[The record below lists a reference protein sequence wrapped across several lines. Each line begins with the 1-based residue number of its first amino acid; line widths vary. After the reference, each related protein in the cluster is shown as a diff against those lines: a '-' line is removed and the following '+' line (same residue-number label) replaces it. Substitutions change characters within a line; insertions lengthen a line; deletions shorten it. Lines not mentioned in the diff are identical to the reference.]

1 MSFSVYDYLHKGEY
15 YTDFSFLNKGE
26 LFPSKEIIGRN
37 IIYKYRHRQYTGQY
51 SYNKNLIIRMK
62 DREMEIPY
70 KVMSTNYFKLLT
82 NKITD
87 IIFNNDIIVK
97 SGDIE
102 RDKRIQDLI
111 ENTQFFD
118 KIRSGFKK
126 TTEFGD
132 AGIKVYKNG
141 VSIFNMTR
149 GFKVV
154 DANNIEDIK
163 AEVLYYPIF
172 GKKDN
177 YIDFQIY
184 QESKVFEI
192 VKKYYGADKDNFGFI
207 QGTIGESVDYEIKGR
222 KIPAGGVW
230 YDTGISDAIPVNI
243 MSINQEANGIYGE
256 SLYQDIQD
264 IVYGIEQRL
273 SVNMHLLDNS
283 MTPFIVV
290 GSNMVTQNE
299 RTGKV
304 ELKLINGQV
313 MVSDHGNTDAQVI
326 ELNYNLDNSND
337 MLATLKEFLYELSE
351 MGRTFLSGE
360 MTGNPSEETI
370 NNVLK
375 SSIDKANRLIT
386 EVYYTVRNSLY
397 CLCLL
402 NGIDIKKSDLNIIF
416 NIGRTDSDKNIADV
430 SSELVNNKILSRRS
444 VRQKY
449 FGYNDEQS
457 DQEDIQIVREAELN
471 VPDAHIDNS
480 LDENN

>member
-1 MSFSVYDYLHKGEY
+1 MSFCVYDYLHKGEY

-37 IIYKYRHRQYTGQY
+37 TIYKYRHRQYTGQY

-70 KVMSTNYFKLLT
+70 KVLSTNYFKLLT

-87 IIFNNDIIVK
+87 IVFNNDIIVK

-111 ENTQFFD
+111 EETQFYD
-118 KIRSGFKK
+118 KIRRGFKK
-126 TTEFGD
+126 ATEFGD
-132 AGIKVYKNG
+132 AGLKTYKGG
-141 VSIFNMTR
+141 VSVFNLTR
-149 GFKVV
+149 AFKVV
-154 DANNIEDIK
+154 DANNIENVLAI
-163 AEVLYYPIF
+163 VLYSPIYN
-172 GKKDN
+172 KKDT
-177 YIDFQIY
+177 YIHFQVY
-184 QESKVFEI
+184 EESRCYEV
-192 VKKYYGADKDNFGFI
+192 VKEYFGVTKDTFGFV
-207 QGTIGESVDYEIKGR
+207 QGNIGKSVEYELKGR
-222 KIPAGGVW
+222 KVPVGGTW
-230 YDTGISDAIPVNI
+230 YETGIKDALPVNI
-243 MSINQEANGIYGE
+243 MSINLESNGAYGE

-264 IVYGIEQRL
+264 VVYGIEQRL

-290 GSNMVTQNE
+290 GAHMVETNE
-299 RTGKV
+299 TTGKTN
-304 ELKLINGQV
+304 LKLINGQI
-313 MVSDHGNTDAQVI
+313 MVSREGDTDAKAI

-386 EVYYTVRNSLY
+386 EVYYAIRDSLY
-397 CLCLL
+397 SLCLL

-457 DQEDIQIVREAELN
+457 DQEEVQIAKEAEMVTVDDN
-471 VPDAHIDNS
+471 FENNIDN
-480 LDENN
+480 